1 MYRKVEVPF
10 ELYEIQILDANDE
23 ELKKISEELGL
34 ALNVDEM
41 KRIKEYFRRK
51 GRNPY
56 DIELQ
61 SLAQAWSEHCCYKSS
76 KYYLRE
82 YLLDA
87 SKSEYVISAIEEDAG
102 VVEFDEEYAY
112 VTAFESHNHPSAIE
126 PYGGAATG
134 IGGILRDVLCMGAQP
149 VALIDPLFFGNLD
162 TAYDKLPKGTKHP
175 LYLLKGVVAG
185 IRDYGNRVGIPTVA
199 GMVFFDDSYLT
210 NCIVNVGCVGIVRKD
225 KIVHSRAGNVGDLFV
240 LAGGKTGRDGIH
252 GVTFASAELDEKS
265 EEEARGAVQ
274 LGNPI
279 IKEPLIHACLE
290 VVEKG
295 LLTGMKDLGGGGL
308 SCVIGEMALA
318 AGYGAEV
325 YLDKVPLK
333 EEGMAPWEIWIS
345 ESQERM
351 MLTVK
356 PEHIDEVLYIFQ
368 KWDVPATVVG
378 RVIPEKVTRIYY
390 RGYKIYE
397 MDTEFVTAGPE
408 YCRPYISKKPEKEI
422 YEEVKPPAEYTKVF
436 LKMLSHP
443 NVAFREWIVRQYD
456 HEVRASTVLKPLQG
470 RMNFETHGDAA
481 VIKPTRSFKGL
492 AITADVN
499 PWMCKIDPYW
509 GAASSFDEMVRNL
522 VAVNA
527 IPHSFND
534 CLNFGN
540 PEKPER
546 MGEFVEVVKAIG
558 WMAKGMGIPCV
569 SGNVS
574 FYNETPYGAVAPT
587 PSLLG
592 IGIVEDVRKA
602 ITSEFKGKGSVILV
616 GETDKE
622 FGGSLYS
629 VVMGQR
635 CHKVP
640 KTSPEKLKAYTSA
653 MLESFSRY
661 DVKACH
667 DVSMGG
673 LAVAVAE
680 MSFGRGVGFTAI
692 RELDFVELFSE
703 SNTRWVVEVDEK
715 QSEEYIDFFKAK
727 GLKAEVIGYSE
738 GEMLDFGI
746 FDVDVERADKV
757 WRMGMSKYLV

>member
-1 MYRKVEVPF
+1 MYKKVDVPF
-10 ELYEIQILDANDE
+10 ELYEIDIINASDE
-23 ELKKISEELGL
+23 QLAKISEELGL
-34 ALNVDEM
+34 ALSVDEM
-41 KRIKEYFRRK
+41 KRIQEYFRKK

-76 KYYLRE
+76 KYYLRQ

-87 SKSEYVISAIEEDAG
+87 SEADYVISAIKEDAG
-102 VVEFDEEYAY
+102 VVEFDDEYAY

-149 VALIDPLFFGNLD
+149 VALIDPLFFGYPD
-162 TAYDKLPKGTKHP
+162 TPYEKIPKGTKHP
-175 LYLLKGVVAG
+175 LYLLSGVVAG

-199 GMVFFDDSYLT
+199 GMVFFDDGYLT

-225 KIVHSRAGNVGDLFV
+225 RIVPSRAGGVGDLFV

-252 GVTFASAELDEKS
+252 GVTFASAELDERS

-279 IKEPLIHACLE
+279 MKEPLIHACLE

-308 SCVIGEMALA
+308 SCVIGEMAFA
-318 AGYGAEV
+318 ANCGAEV

-351 MLTVK
+351 MLTVR

-378 RVIPEKVTRIYY
+378 RVTEDRVLRIYY
-390 RGYKIYE
+390 RGYKVYE
-397 MDTEFVTAGPE
+397 MDIEFVVNAVE
-408 YCRPYISKKPEKEI
+408 YCRPYVAKKPETEAVEEI
-422 YEEVKPPAEYTKVF
+422 EPPKDYVEIF

-443 NVAFREWIVRQYD
+443 NVASKEWIIKQYD
-456 HEVRASTVLKPLQG
+456 HEVRGCTALKPLVG
-470 RMNFETHGDAA
+470 RLNYETHGDAA
-481 VIKPTRSFKGL
+481 VIKPPHTWRGL

-499 PWMCKIDPYW
+499 PWMCKVDPFW

-522 VAVNA
+522 VAVNSK
-527 IPHSFND
+527 PHSFND

-546 MGEFVEVVKAIG
+546 MGEFVECVRAIG
-558 WMAKGMGIPCV
+558 WMAKGFGIPCV

-574 FYNETPYGAVAPT
+574 FYNETPYAAVTPT

-592 IGIVEDVRKA
+592 IGIVEDVREV
-602 ITSEFKGKGSVILV
+602 ISSYFKGGAVVLI
-616 GETDKE
+616 GETSSE

-629 VVMGQR
+629 HIIGKR
-635 CHKVP
+635 CCRVP
-640 KTSPEKLKAYTSA
+640 RTSPEKLKKYCDA
-653 MLESFSRY
+653 MLQSFKKF
-661 DVKACH
+661 DVLSCH
-667 DVSMGG
+667 DVAEGG
-673 LAVAVAE
+673 VAVAIAE
-680 MSFGRGVGFTAI
+680 MSFGKMKGFAAS
-692 RELDFVELFSE
+692 RELTFVEFFAE
-703 SNTRWVVEVDEK
+703 SNTRWLVEVKESDAE
-715 QSEEYIDFFKAK
+715 SYVEFLTSR
-727 GLKAEVIGYSE
+727 GLKAEIIGYSE
-738 GEMLDFGI
+738 GDELNFGS
-746 FDVDVERADKV
+746 FSVELADAEAK
-757 WRMGMSKYLV
+757 WRSGLARYLI

>member
-1 MYRKVEVPF
+1 MYRKVDVPF
-10 ELYEIQILDANDE
+10 ELYEILILEADDE
-23 ELKKISEELGL
+23 QLAKISEELGL

-41 KRIKEYFRRK
+41 KRIKDYFRQK

-61 SLAQAWSEHCCYKSS
+61 SIAQAWSEHCCYKSS
-76 KYYLRE
+76 KYYLRQ

-87 SKSEYVISAIEEDAG
+87 SKADYVISAIEEDAG

-162 TAYDKLPKGTKHP
+162 TPYERLPKGTKHP

-185 IRDYGNRVGIPTVA
+185 IRDYSNRVGIPTVA

-210 NCIVNVGCVGIVRKD
+210 NCLVNVGCVGIVRKD
-225 KIVHSRAGNVGDLFV
+225 KIIHSRAGGVGDLFV

-279 IKEPLIHACLE
+279 MKEPLIHACLE

-351 MLTVK
+351 MLTVR

-378 RVIPEKVTRIYY
+378 KVIPEKITRIYY
-390 RGYKIYE
+390 KGYKIYE

-408 YCRPYISKKPEKEI
+408 YCRPYIAKKPEKELH
-422 YEEVKPPAEYTKVF
+422 EEVRPPEDYVKVF

-443 NVAFREWIVRQYD
+443 NVAFKEWIVRQYD
-456 HEVRASTVLKPLQG
+456 HEVRASTILKPLQG
-470 RMNFETHGDAA
+470 RVNFETHGDAA
-481 VIKPTRSFKGL
+481 VIKPTKSFRGL

-499 PWMCKIDPYW
+499 PWMCKVDPYW
-509 GAASSFDEMVRNL
+509 GSASSFDEMVRNL
-522 VAVNA
+522 VAVNS

-546 MGEFVEVVKAIG
+546 MGEFVEAVKAIG
-558 WMAKGMGIPCV
+558 WMAKGTKIPCV

-574 FYNETPYGAVAPT
+574 FYNETPYGSVAPT

-592 IGIVEDVRKA
+592 VGLVEDIRKV
-602 ITSEFKGKGSVILV
+602 ITSDFKGSGAVVLV
-616 GETDKE
+616 GETEKE

-629 VVMGQR
+629 VIMQQR
-635 CHKVP
+635 CHIVP
-640 KTSPEKLKAYTSA
+640 KTSPERLKAYSDV
-653 MLESFSRY
+653 MLESFRKFE
-661 DVKACH
+661 VKTCH

-673 LAVAVAE
+673 VAICIAE
-680 MSFGRGVGFTAI
+680 MSFGRGIGFEAV
-692 RELDFVELFSE
+692 RELSFIELFSE
-703 SNTRWVVEVDEK
+703 SNTRWVVEVPETHAESYV
-715 QSEEYIDFFKAK
+715 QFFREK
-727 GLKAEVIGYSE
+727 GLKAEIIGYSGGDKLNFKTFSVE
-738 GEMLDFGI
+738 LD
-746 FDVDVERADKV
+746 EADRM
-757 WRMGMSKYLV
+757 WRKGLTRFL